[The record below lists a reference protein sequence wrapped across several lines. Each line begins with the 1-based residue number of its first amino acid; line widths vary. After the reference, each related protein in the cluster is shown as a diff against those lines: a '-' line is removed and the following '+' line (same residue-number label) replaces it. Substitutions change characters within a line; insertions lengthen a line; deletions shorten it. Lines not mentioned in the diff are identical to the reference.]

1 MLSSISS
8 QSYLSTEQ
16 LVSPTV
22 GVSLSSYQADSGLY
36 YGTGALIQKEQKM
49 FVCQFGKTL

>member
-22 GVSLSSYQADSGLY
+22 SVSLSSYQADSGLY
-36 YGTGALIQKEQKM
+36 YGTGALIQEEQKM